1 MPVSWAASIIIGE
14 STDTADVNDG
24 FGTGEIVLGVRAYQW
39 GWEYYYP
46 RSIDLTYN
54 VTPTYS
60 SFVGNS
66 LRYNYGSETTN
77 TSNNF
82 WRQYQKKPQDA
93 PITPAHVIFNSL
105 ANPSVSSQTFL
116 NDAGLD
122 NLHASSAFPKI
133 RNNTKIYNTHLLN
146 LGTREI
152 QKGYTL
158 AEHYN
163 TSTDPLLSLDYS
175 INRPSN
181 FLSSISYLNVGISNL
196 NSKSFRN
203 FLNTDTTNTSTI
215 DSNSINHSRLTS
227 MQHLP
232 TTSNFLSLPSLSDS
246 EDKIL
251 PTEQFIQQQKVFSP
265 VKHDT
270 NPTLSSKE
278 HSLDSLINNLL
289 SQDKGFN
296 STSFTFDLNYN
307 LNLATRVFT
316 SRALAPVLSSTS
328 LRAEN
333 FTSVFDGTELNKTFT
348 ISSSDISLDTK
359 SNPNTTVEAN
369 VGSIEKIPAPLIE
382 MYWSTC

>member
-1 MPVSWAASIIIGE
+1 M
-14 STDTADVNDG
+14 
-24 FGTGEIVLGVRAYQW
+24 
-39 GWEYYYP
+39 
-46 RSIDLTYN
+46 
-54 VTPTYS
+54 
-60 SFVGNS
+60 GNS
-66 LRYNYGSETTN
+66 LRYNHGSETTN

-146 LGTREI
+146 LGTQEI
-152 QKGYTL
+152 QKGYGL

-163 TSTDPLLSLDYS
+163 GSTDPLFSLDYS

-181 FLSSISYLNVGISNL
+181 LLSSISYLNAGIDNL

-203 FLNTDTTNTSTI
+203 FLNTDVTTNAA
-215 DSNSINHSRLTS
+215 NGAHSVNQS
-227 MQHLP
+227 HSASVQQLP
-232 TTSNFLSLPSLSDS
+232 TTSSFLALPSLSDS

-251 PTEQFIQQQKVFSP
+251 PTEQFIQQQKLSNPIKHNSNSTLSP
-265 VKHDT
+265 KTHSTDSLLT
-270 NPTLSSKE
+270 NLLTQDKNSNPTIFSV
-278 HSLDSLINNLL
+278 
-289 SQDKGFN
+289 
-296 STSFTFDLNYN
+296 DLNYN

-316 SRALAPVLSSTS
+316 SRALTPVLSSTS
-328 LRAEN
+328 MRADN
-333 FTSVFDGTELNKTFT
+333 FSSVFDGTELSKTFT
-348 ISSSDISLDTK
+348 ISPDSIVLNTN

>member
-1 MPVSWAASIIIGE
+1 MPVSWAASIIISE
-14 STDTADVNDG
+14 STDTADINDG

-66 LRYNYGSETTN
+66 LRYNHGSETTN

-105 ANPSVSSQTFL
+105 SKSPVSSQTFL

-146 LGTREI
+146 LGNQDI

-163 TSTDPLLSLDYS
+163 SSTDPLLSLDYS

-181 FLSSISYLNVGISNL
+181 FLSSISYLNAGISNL
-196 NSKSFRN
+196 NSKSFKN
-203 FLNTDTTNTSTI
+203 FLDTDLTSTSNTNK
-215 DSNSINHSRLTS
+215 DSVNYSLVAS
-227 MQHLP
+227 MKHLS
-232 TTSNFLSLPSLSDS
+232 TTSDFLSTPSLSDS

-265 VKHDT
+265 FKHNT
-270 NPTLSSKE
+270 NPTISSKE
-278 HSLDSLINNLL
+278 HSSDSLANSLL
-289 SQDKGFN
+289 SQDKGFD
-296 STSFTFDLNYN
+296 STIFTSDLNYN
-307 LNLATRVFT
+307 LNLKTRVFT
-316 SRALAPVLSSTS
+316 SRSLTPVLSSTPT
-328 LRAEN
+328 RAEN
-333 FTSVFDGTELNKTFT
+333 FTSIFDGTELSKTFT
-348 ISSSDISLDTK
+348 ISPTQITLNTS